1 MNQKEFEQVLAEL
14 SERRKEVLQKV
25 LNRENNDEIAKS
37 LTITPATVRK
47 HVEEICDKFGIPR
60 ETSGKRYPRRND
72 LIALFAKY
80 KPELFQGDT
89 LEVLPSSKVDVE
101 ETKSDNSDFMGGESM
116 IADSALEDI
125 EILVQ
130 NVRSHFDTII
140 QDECETLC
148 TFNLLYTPMQG
159 NLSRLYVQT
168 KLYESQPFVGGDFS
182 EERQLWN
189 EVVRKNP
196 KLMVLGKPGVGKT
209 TLLQYIAVHCDELYL
224 QPKLIP
230 VFVSLKTL
238 AENSR
243 QADEVDLLGYIQKKY
258 CRNYVSESEFKTLLG
273 HGRLLFLLDGLD
285 EIIENKLGTVI
296 QKIHNLVD
304 DYGENSFIVSC
315 RKEFQAYQSKKFGR
329 FNFCKVAEFEEQ
341 QTEEFIKNWFDEATV
356 NAPNEQSSQATQ
368 LIDKLRLPENQRIRE
383 LADTPLLLHLICLI
397 FQHRG
402 DLPFRRVDLYKE
414 AIDLL
419 LEKWNQFNERTQIY
433 ISDINLVEIRKA
445 LRQLSAINFEQGK
458 SSFEEGEIIQF
469 IEEGY
474 QTLFNI
480 EILSGLLIKKQWKTY
495 TFSHQT
501 LQEYL
506 TAEEFVNSRQGWQ
519 ILITRIAEQR
529 WREVFLLTVELFPNT
544 EDFLQSIEQG
554 FQNLPKPDEGEL
566 DDAESWNQSNPL
578 KTINSD
584 WKTPS
589 LINLNLQRFLKQ
601 ATQKAYAVTS
611 QCKPIAIRAF
621 YLGCVIML
629 NEFVANREFILGSE
643 RYVIEYFRDL
653 SSDIDCNFS
662 SLLSYKYNQK
672 SDIVLDYLLMVAFDT
687 VSELVYWRRYLT
699 DRYYSLT
706 YELNSTLDA
715 TIEYCSANYYKT
727 KQLCLWVEEEQET
740 NTDVVIDLPYELIQ
754 NLRSLREELPLYREQ
769 ELENMKSWWWS
780 NGGRWLEKLRNLI
793 IEYRHMGH
801 KQLFDYYEFLDV
813 IEPYY
818 QANIM
823 LWECLNSDCEVPEEL
838 RSRIEDN
845 LFMPLYSSPIER

>member
-14 SERRKEVLQKV
+14 SERRQEVLQKV
-25 LNRENNDEIAKS
+25 LNREKNDEIAKS

-60 ETSGKRYPRRND
+60 GTSGKRYPRRND

-89 LEVLPSSKVDVE
+89 LEVLPSTKVDVE
-101 ETKSDNSDFMGGESM
+101 KTTSNNSDSIGVESVSG
-116 IADSALEDI
+116 DSALEDI
-125 EILVQ
+125 ETLVQ

-168 KLYESQPFVGGDFS
+168 KLNESQPFSGGDFS

-189 EVVRKNP
+189 EVVLKNP

-258 CRNYVSESEFKTLLG
+258 CRNYVSESELETLLG
-273 HGRLLFLLDGLD
+273 YGRLLFLLDGLD
-285 EIIENKLGTVI
+285 EIIENKLRTVI

-304 DYGENSFIVSC
+304 DYGENRFIVSC
-315 RKEFQAYQSKKFGR
+315 RKEFKAYKSNKFGG
-329 FNFCKVAEFEEQ
+329 FSFCKVAGFEEQ
-341 QTEEFIKNWFDEATV
+341 QIEEFIKNWFNEATV
-356 NAPNEQSSQATQ
+356 NAQNEQSSQATQ

-397 FQHRG
+397 FQNRG
-402 DLPFRRVDLYKE
+402 DFPFKRVDLYKE

-433 ISDINLVEIRKA
+433 DINLIEIKKA
-445 LRQLSAINFEQGK
+445 LRQIATVNFEQGK
-458 SSFEEGEIIQF
+458 YYLEEWEIIQF
-469 IEEGY
+469 LEEGC
-474 QTLFNI
+474 QNWLNI
-480 EILSGLLIKKQWKTY
+480 EVLSGVLIKREWKTY

-506 TAEEFVNSRQGWQ
+506 TAEEFVTSREGWL
-519 ILITRIAEQR
+519 ILITHIAEQR
-529 WREVFLLTVELFPNT
+529 WREVFLLTVELLPNT
-544 EDFLQSIEQG
+544 ENFLKCIKQC
-554 FQNLPKPDEGEL
+554 FHDLPQPEKDEL
-566 DDAESWNQSNPL
+566 DYAESWNQSNPL

-584 WKTPS
+584 WKKPS
-589 LINLNLQRFLKQ
+589 VINLNLQSFLTQ
-601 ATQKAYAVTS
+601 ANNKADAVTTS
-611 QCKPIAIRAF
+611 CKSIAIRAF

-629 NEFVANREFILGSE
+629 NDFVANREFILGSE

-653 SSDIDCNFS
+653 SSDMDCNFS

-672 SDIVLDYLLMVAFDT
+672 SDLVLDYLLMVTFDT
-687 VSELVYWRRYLT
+687 VSELVYWRRYFT
-699 DRYYSLT
+699 DSYYSLT
-706 YELNSTLDA
+706 YELNSTLNA

-727 KQLCLWVEEEQET
+727 KQLCFWVEE
-740 NTDVVIDLPYELIQ
+740 
-754 NLRSLREELPLYREQ
+754 
-769 ELENMKSWWWS
+769 
-780 NGGRWLEKLRNLI
+780 
-793 IEYRHMGH
+793 
-801 KQLFDYYEFLDV
+801 
-813 IEPYY
+813 
-818 QANIM
+818 
-823 LWECLNSDCEVPEEL
+823 
-838 RSRIEDN
+838 
-845 LFMPLYSSPIER
+845 